1 MESDKKNEIVSA
13 GEEATEVTVSPQQ
26 PVSTWRPQDADREVI
41 KANIRR
47 RVWTSNASPKAQFI
61 PAKPLPTVQDDGR
74 KTVAVYARVSTKS
87 TEQVSSIENQ
97 TRYYTEKVEKTPN
110 WEMLEIYS
118 DDGHTGTDANR
129 ENFQRLLSDVMS
141 GKINCVVVKD
151 LSRFARNYS
160 DAGSLIDNLFVQMGV
175 RFISLAENVDSYLNP
190 DSVSSIIV
198 PITNVMNDQYCYQTS
213 KKIRQVF
220 DYKRRNGQYIGAFA
234 PYGYVKHPKD
244 KHQLIIDPDAAEIV
258 KLVFSLFLKGTSK
271 RATALYLNEHGV
283 PSPSA
288 YKLQKG
294 IPVSTRGYDDPMWGA
309 RMIHS
314 ILTNP
319 TYTGDLAQG
328 RSRVKSYKV
337 HEVESVPREEWVEV
351 AGTHESIIDYET
363 FDKVQALLQ
372 RDTRTS
378 PKGREVHLF
387 SGFLKCADC
396 GRAIT
401 RSVGNNNNVYYA
413 CSTYKNRSRTACT
426 MHSIKHNRLEAAVL
440 FAVQQ
445 QIHLA
450 VSYSEMIARINTA
463 PVKKSQSIRLEEL
476 IAAKERELAKISRY
490 KQSLY
495 QDWKDGEITQQD
507 YRDMKADYERQT
519 IALTDVLARLNAER
533 AELAN
538 GVKSEHPAL
547 VAFTKHQNIDQLSR
561 ELLVEL
567 IDHIKVYEN
576 GNISVRFKFAD
587 EFRRIADTSSRQAVS
602 FTTRSSTWIRAPPC
616 DLVPKQVHIRWRS
629 KNEV

>member
-160 DAGSLIDNLFVQMGV
+160 DAGSLIDNLIVQMGV

-587 EFRRIADTSSRQAVS
+587 EFRRIAEYIEINTTKPAV
-602 FTTRSSTWIRAPPC
+602 AG
-616 DLVPKQVHIRWRS
+616 
-629 KNEV
+629 

>member
-351 AGTHESIIDYET
+351 AGTHEAIIDYET

-519 IALTDVLARLNAER
+519 IVLTDVLARLNAER

-587 EFRRIADTSSRQAVS
+587 EFRRIAEYIEINTTKPAV
-602 FTTRSSTWIRAPPC
+602 AG
-616 DLVPKQVHIRWRS
+616 
-629 KNEV
+629 

>member
-258 KLVFSLFLKGTSK
+258 KLIFSLFLKGTSK
-271 RATALYLNEHGV
+271 RAIALYLNEHGV

-495 QDWKDGEITQQD
+495 QDWKDGEIIQQD

-519 IALTDVLARLNAER
+519 IALTDVLVRLNAER

-547 VAFTKHQNIDQLSR
+547 VAFTKH
-561 ELLVEL
+561 
-567 IDHIKVYEN
+567 
-576 GNISVRFKFAD
+576 
-587 EFRRIADTSSRQAVS
+587 
-602 FTTRSSTWIRAPPC
+602 
-616 DLVPKQVHIRWRS
+616 
-629 KNEV
+629 